1 MGAFVRDFGRRHH
14 AGGLRRRDTAVGARL
29 GRTPALVGRVF
40 IEPLEKTQG
49 QRVAI
54 GNGTAPRFREDGREI
69 VWCDGWKVMSVD
81 LDGDTR
87 QVGDPRELFRVDF
100 DPPCMYAFDVIAGG
114 ESFLLVRPP
123 DRSLTLH
130 LDWLH

>member
-1 MGAFVRDFGRRHH
+1 M
-14 AGGLRRRDTAVGARL
+14 
-29 GRTPALVGRVF
+29 LVGSVVGILQWEPGWDEPRPWSDTGNFARVSPDGSSVVYQRRYADGSRVF

-69 VWCDGWKVMSVD
+69 VWCDGRKVMSVD

-87 QVGDPRELFRVDF
+87 QVGD
-100 DPPCMYAFDVIAGG
+100 
-114 ESFLLVRPP
+114 
-123 DRSLTLH
+123 
-130 LDWLH
+130 